1 MKRKSTRQTLI
12 EENLLSLKYNVSIS
26 IRNINIIEDYVN
38 GMTLDEVG
46 IKYQISKVRAR
57 AIAVN
62 YIAHCHRYLRNK
74 NCD

>member
-1 MKRKSTRQTLI
+1 MKRKSTRRTLI
-12 EENLLSLKYNVSIS
+12 EENLLSLKDNISIS

-46 IKYQISKVRAR
+46 IKYQISNVRAR